1 MDADTDK
8 DVDYNIDSRMDD
20 KVAGVDLNRLVMLLS
35 LERLH
40 KAKEDF
46 VEGMVVEMGKM
57 ADIVNF
63 V

>member
-8 DVDYNIDSRMDD
+8 DVDYNIDSRMD
-20 KVAGVDLNRLVMLLS
+20 AGVDLNRLVMLLS

>member
-20 KVAGVDLNRLVMLLS
+20 KLAGVDLNRLVMLLS